1 MRKTMRIIVE
11 TYDYGV
17 KYTDSYIDMDHFRGN
32 VYENE
37 GYVVT
42 CDDMII
48 DSRNI
53 KAAYPEIKEL
63 ENENKKVWEDK
74 LKWKNYLQK
83 KRF

>member
-1 MRKTMRIIVE
+1 MRIIVE

-17 KYTDSYIDMDHFRGN
+17 KYTDRYVDMNNFRSN
-32 VYENE
+32 VYTNE

-53 KAAYPEIKEL
+53 KAAYPERE
-63 ENENKKVWEDK
+63 EDEYAK
-74 LKWKNYLQK
+74 SKIYY
-83 KRF
+83 

>member
-1 MRKTMRIIVE
+1 MRIIVE

-17 KYTDSYIDMDHFRGN
+17 KYTDSYQDMNNFRSV
-32 VYENE
+32 VYVNE

-53 KAAYPEIKEL
+53 KSAYPEIKGL
-63 ENENKKVWEDK
+63 EDDN
-74 LKWKNYLQK
+74 
-83 KRF
+83 